1 LKKELKQQIKRDEFV
16 SVVEHAASWAAAH
29 PGELRIGIGV
39 AAVVAVA
46 AGALVYVQGNRAREA
61 ESAFREAVTIYQ
73 APIAAEIQPEA
84 DKPAG
89 PVFPTAEEKYKT
101 AAAAFDGVERRFGTL
116 AVAERARYYAALC
129 RVELRQYPEAEK
141 ALRGIASRKDD
152 KRLEPAL
159 ARLALADLLR
169 RQGQVDKA
177 VEEYRAIAGDGALTL
192 PRDFALMSLAG
203 TLEDAKR
210 PAEAGAAY
218 KRLTEEFPT
227 SVYAAEARRRAGFL
241 QSANEG

>member
-1 LKKELKQQIKRDEFV
+1 MKRELKQQIKRDEFV
-16 SVVEHAASWAAAH
+16 SGIDNAASWANAH
-29 PGELRIGIGV
+29 RGEVRIGIGV
-39 AAVVAVA
+39 AVVVAAA

-61 ESAFREAVTIYQ
+61 ETAFREAVTVYQ
-73 APIAAEIQPEA
+73 APITAEIQPGA

-101 AAAAFDGVERRFGTL
+101 AAAAFDGVERRYGTL

-129 RVELRQYPEAEK
+129 RVELKQYAEAEK
-141 ALRGIASRKDD
+141 ALRAIASRKDNT
-152 KRLEPAL
+152 RLEPAL

-177 VEEYRAIAGDGALTL
+177 VDEYRAIAGDGALPV

-210 PAEAGAAY
+210 LAEAGAAY
-218 KRLTEEFPT
+218 KRLAEEFPA
-227 SVYAAEARRRAGFL
+227 SVYAAEARRKAGFL

>member
-1 LKKELKQQIKRDEFV
+1 MKKELKQQIKRDEFV
-16 SVVEHAASWAAAH
+16 SGVEDAASWANAH
-29 PGELRIGIGV
+29 RGEVRIGIGV
-39 AAVVAVA
+39 AVVVAAA

-61 ESAFREAVTIYQ
+61 EMAFREAVTVYQ
-73 APIAAEIQPEA
+73 APTTAEIPPGA

-101 AAAAFDGVERRFGTL
+101 AAAAFDGVERRYPTL
-116 AVAERARYYAALC
+116 
-129 RVELRQYPEAEK
+129 AEK
-141 ALRGIASRKDD
+141 ALRAIASRKDNTH
-152 KRLEPAL
+152 LEPAL

-177 VEEYRAIAGDGALTL
+177 VDEYRAIAGDGALPV

-210 PAEAGAAY
+210 LAEAGAAY
-218 KRLTEEFPT
+218 KRLAEEFPA
-227 SVYAAEARRRAGFL
+227 SVYAAEARRKAGFL
-241 QSANEG
+241 QSANEV